1 MNINTKAAKI
11 ALVRKGMTMAA
22 LAEKAGLTSR
32 AVGTIL
38 KRGSCSII
46 SVGKLAN
53 ALDMDVEE
61 LMEVNDNG

>member
-1 MNINTKAAKI
+1 MKINVRVAKV
-11 ALVRKGMTMAA
+11 ALVKKGMTMTA

-53 ALDMDVEE
+53 ALGIQVEE
-61 LMEVNDNG
+61 LLEVKE

>member
-1 MNINTKAAKI
+1 MKINVRAAKV
-11 ALVRKGMTMAA
+11 ALVKKGMTMTA

-53 ALDMDVEE
+53 ALDIQVEE
-61 LMEVNDNG
+61 LLEVKE

>member
-1 MNINTKAAKI
+1 MKINVRVAKV
-11 ALVRKGMTMAA
+11 ALVKKGMTMTA

-53 ALDMDVEE
+53 ALGVDVEE
-61 LMEVNDNG
+61 LMEVVKE